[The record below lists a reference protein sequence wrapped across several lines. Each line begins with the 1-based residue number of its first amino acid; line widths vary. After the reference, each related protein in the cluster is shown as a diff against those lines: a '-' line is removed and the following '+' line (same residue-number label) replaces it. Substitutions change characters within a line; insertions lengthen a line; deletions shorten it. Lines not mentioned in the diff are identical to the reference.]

1 MASSESV
8 INQPRLDESLWKLRT
23 VVLGRLATRLSLFPN
38 KDRIEALVQQHD
50 DAEVWRII
58 DQDHYKNLGP
68 FRKLFYWRASQ

>member
-8 INQPRLDESLWKLRT
+8 INQPRLDEPLWKLRT
-23 VVLGRLATRLSLFPN
+23 AVLCRLATRLSLFPN

-58 DQDHYKNLGP
+58 IQDHDRSLRSL
-68 FRKLFYWRASQ
+68 RKLFYWRASQ